1 MNYALADFRVTD
13 YAQIERWWEIVMS
26 TYLMVSLHAQVFN
39 NPDDKNLNQ
48 PSDPIVEKFREHEWW
63 DRGQGWKNLLN
74 NLRLVIQPLS
84 FFNLIKPWLKVFP
97 NLHLSIGFSTL
108 VAFMNQMQGAIPD
121 TSNFVAFLFYSA

>member
-1 MNYALADFRVTD
+1 
-13 YAQIERWWEIVMS
+13 MS

-39 NPDDKNLNQ
+39 NFDDKNLNQ

-63 DRGQGWKNLLN
+63 DFAQGWKNLLN
-74 NLRLVIQPLS
+74 NLRLVIQPLI

-108 VAFMNQMQGAIPD
+108 ISLMNRMRGAIPD
-121 TSNFVAFLFYSA
+121 SSDFGVLSFSSA